1 VAIHAFGTTYW
12 IRYLM
17 HRFAGPDGNF
27 KPHKAL
33 PAVIWIAV
41 VLLVLHL
48 VKVVVW
54 ALGYLRI
61 LPSD

>member
-27 KPHKAL
+27 KPLKA
-33 PAVIWIAV
+33 
-41 VLLVLHL
+41 HRR
-48 VKVVVW
+48 
-54 ALGYLRI
+54 GEN
-61 LPSD
+61 